1 MPYNQRSQAN
11 ILNFYDMKEP
21 IAGLEPATCSLRMKL
36 TKSYSPFIT
45 VFSEDAKIH
54 L

>member
-1 MPYNQRSQAN
+1 MPEIKVFQASQYGKN
-11 ILNFYDMKEP
+11 KEP